1 MEGSFIDATMVML
14 FEKDDKSDNYSF
26 DYRKLQGDTIL
37 ADAIDL
43 LNKTENS
50 KAEYLTP
57 IISREKLLNGF
68 LTFSRHEAILNK
80 LSKDK
85 IFLDSKELAQ
95 GIVFPQDSLN
105 RKNSEKLGDIYP
117 VGSGIFVLDESE
129 KRHLKLSEKELKL
142 INPYYTT
149 DQISRYYTSSKNTLW
164 AIYTDSSF
172 KNPRSMDK
180 YPNLKQHL
188 DKYKKVITSD
198 NKPYG
203 LHRARDERFFL
214 GEKII
219 VQRKCVGQP
228 IFSYSDFDC
237 YVSATFYVI
246 KTDRINLKCLL
257 GILNSTL
264 MAYWLKNKGKMQ
276 GENYQLDKEPL
287 QGMPLPQIISP
298 ETAKA
303 IEKLIDKII
312 VAKAADPQADTS
324 ELERDIDTL
333 VYRLYN
339 LTWDEVKVIEPGF
352 PLDIA
357 EYEGMRI

>member
-1 MEGSFIDATMVML
+1 LNFR
-14 FEKDDKSDNYSF
+14 KDE
-26 DYRKLQGDTIL
+26 T
-37 ADAIDL
+37 
-43 LNKTENS
+43 
-50 KAEYLTP
+50 
-57 IISREKLLNGF
+57 
-68 LTFSRHEAILNK
+68 ILNK

-117 VGSGIFVLDESE
+117 VGSGIFVLTESE
-129 KRHLKLSEKELKL
+129 KRHLKLSAKELKL
-142 INPYYTT
+142 IKPYYTT
-149 DQISRYYTSSKNTLW
+149 DQISRYYASSENTLW
-164 AIYTDSSF
+164 AVYTDSNF

-203 LHRARDERFFL
+203 LHRARDERFFI

-228 IFSYSDFDC
+228 VFSYSDFDC

-257 GILNSTL
+257 GILNSRL

-287 QGMPLPQIISP
+287 QGMPLPKIISP
-298 ETAKA
+298 ETSKE
-303 IEKLIDKII
+303 IEKLVNKILT
-312 VAKAADPQADTS
+312 AKSKNVNADTS
-324 ELERDIDTL
+324 TFEQQIDSI

-339 LTWDEVKVIEPGF
+339 LTEDEIRVVER
-352 PLDIA
+352 L
-357 EYEGMRI
+357 R